1 MDEED
6 SENNVDAETLD
17 ESVEEVESESRNELE
32 LSDEKTRARRQTF
45 FKTQNQSKSPVAA
58 YQVTPGGKWST
69 EEADEEILKFLKR
82 LAGERDL
89 IDSTDP
95 IDFAKENDLL
105 LLFGPDEEEEFAR
118 LALRFP
124 EETIESWATLLSGGN
139 RSEAFGPRSRAERRS
154 EAAIASELQSA
165 VLRRSITAAIGIA
178 LVLVIFFSLKALTGG
193 SEDESGLGL
202 RFSAVTSKQT
212 GEQSK
217 NFLAFSN
224 PVAEPALVAVADRVV
239 AVRDGQGSLMDRI
252 EVDVGEGILP
262 IPPGVLTAT
271 VFQYR
276 EGQIALVGPVGWVAE
291 SCTMVSVTTKDLRPL
306 DVVYYAGSNATC
318 PVQFQITKTQPT
330 CIGDSALI
338 LPISIPQRDNPQK
351 LPEGGVGWA
360 EKVRFG
366 LESSEADLNG
376 WEVLSVRGTIEVPE
390 GVENV
395 VIPKFGGASGD
406 TLQIDLGMSS
416 AGQSAGSC
424 VIE

>member
-1 MDEED
+1 M
-6 SENNVDAETLD
+6 
-17 ESVEEVESESRNELE
+17 
-32 LSDEKTRARRQTF
+32 
-45 FKTQNQSKSPVAA
+45 
-58 YQVTPGGKWST
+58 
-69 EEADEEILKFLKR
+69 KR

-202 RFSAVTSKQT
+202 RFSAVTSTQT

-224 PVAEPALVAVADRVV
+224 PVAN
-239 AVRDGQGSLMDRI
+239 
-252 EVDVGEGILP
+252 LP
-262 IPPGVLTAT
+262 WW
-271 VFQYR
+271 Q
-276 EGQIALVGPVGWVAE
+276 
-291 SCTMVSVTTKDLRPL
+291 
-306 DVVYYAGSNATC
+306 
-318 PVQFQITKTQPT
+318 
-330 CIGDSALI
+330 
-338 LPISIPQRDNPQK
+338 
-351 LPEGGVGWA
+351 
-360 EKVRFG
+360 
-366 LESSEADLNG
+366 
-376 WEVLSVRGTIEVPE
+376 
-390 GVENV
+390 
-395 VIPKFGGASGD
+395 
-406 TLQIDLGMSS
+406 
-416 AGQSAGSC
+416 
-424 VIE
+424 